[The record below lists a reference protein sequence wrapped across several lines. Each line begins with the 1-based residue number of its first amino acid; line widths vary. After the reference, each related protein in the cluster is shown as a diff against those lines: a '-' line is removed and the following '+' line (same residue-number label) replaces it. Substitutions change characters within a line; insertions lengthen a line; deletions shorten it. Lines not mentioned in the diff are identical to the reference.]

1 MDEGNH
7 AMTAESVTI
16 TLAVAMQA
24 LTRRNT
30 PANRGADAP
39 SSSVRSPQ
47 LASDDSSASPP
58 KGSQTVDRWS
68 GHTRRGHG

>member
-39 SSSVRSPQ
+39 SVTSPVAATG
-47 LASDDSSASPP
+47 L
-58 KGSQTVDRWS
+58 
-68 GHTRRGHG
+68 